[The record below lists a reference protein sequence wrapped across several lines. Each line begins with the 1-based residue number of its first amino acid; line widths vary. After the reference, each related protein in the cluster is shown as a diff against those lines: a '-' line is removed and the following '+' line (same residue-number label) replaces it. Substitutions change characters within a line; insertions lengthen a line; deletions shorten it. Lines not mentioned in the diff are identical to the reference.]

1 MLLTIEEATI
11 GFVKAIGEDEGS
23 CVRCFKKKN
32 FPTVA
37 RFEFFHTVYMKSYQS
52 CH

>member
-23 CVRCFKKKN
+23 CVRCFFYFKISL
-32 FPTVA
+32 PSLIR
-37 RFEFFHTVYMKSYQS
+37 RFINRRLSNAYS
-52 CH
+52 

>member
-23 CVRCFKKKN
+23 YVRCFKKKKNSLPSPGFN
-32 FPTVA
+32 F
-37 RFEFFHTVYMKSYQS
+37 FIQFI
-52 CH
+52 